1 MEGSRTTQNLLLG
14 AGGAT
19 RSGGEKLF
27 WIYENRPIIHHS
39 VANSLRANLPTILVL
54 GYRHA
59 EIRSLIGD
67 LVKDPLLTI
76 VINDNWQA
84 GQGSSTKVGAR
95 LLDRKKRFFISL
107 GDMPLITPRHYRF
120 LERFLEPVV
129 RPVVNGRV
137 GHPVLHDPFLI
148 DEILKQPDSFTMRE
162 LLSAY
167 EMKKIA
173 VDDPAYIRDIDTLQE
188 YRTLLGNHYG

>member
-39 VANSLRANLPTILVL
+39 VANSLRAGLPTILVL
-54 GYRHA
+54 GHRHS
-59 EIRSLIGD
+59 ELRPLIGD
-67 LVKDPLLTI
+67 LAEDPLLTI
-76 VINDNWQA
+76 VINEEWRL

-95 LLDRKKRFFISL
+95 LLDRRKRFFISL
-107 GDMPLITPRHYRF
+107 ADMPLITPRHYRF
-120 LERFLEPVV
+120 LEGFLEPLV

-137 GHPVLHDPFLI
+137 GHPVLHAPFLI
-148 DEILKQPDSFTMRE
+148 DEILRQPDSFAMRE
-162 LLSAY
+162 LLGAY

-173 VDDPAYIRDIDTLQE
+173 VDDPAYIRDIDTLRDYQA
-188 YRTLLGNHYG
+188 LLGDHNG